1 MKDSY
6 FLPCFFILFS
16 FFSLDVLA
24 SEAKQDAEFSPS
36 FPGQCQKFDTT
47 HYLELANG
55 LKVLLVS
62 DMAANKA
69 KAVIDVDVGYRDDPK
84 DVLGMAHFLEHMLF
98 QGTLNNPENN
108 AYKEFLIAHGGDSNA
123 STSYLWT
130 NYHFD
135 IDPEFFDPALERF
148 SDQFKIPL
156 FSEDFIDK
164 EKSII
169 HAEFKYRK
177 DNLYRKQLSVA
188 QETLFKNHPME
199 NFGTGNDTSLS
210 KYDKPTLA
218 KKMREWWKANY
229 SSEKMSLVLYGPL
242 SIEKLQELANKYF
255 SDIPVFN
262 GRSSKKLAPLNIEG
276 KLPQIAR
283 TVIDEDERA
292 MLLLF
297 PIPDFNKLDNAASA
311 RFIESLLEKSV
322 PGSFVNYLRGYR
334 FASSIYTEVVSID
347 DVTYLE
353 VYIDLWYKGG
363 EKYWDVI
370 KGLFYFV
377 DKLKNEEMEQ
387 WRIDEFNRSQAL
399 KWCYQEGVDLEA
411 YARNLNIT
419 QAKNVFSYNKIEPQ
433 INTHVYNAILDAIRV
448 DNMFSVIVYPHFSV
462 DKVTPWF
469 EIEYSLES
477 LTESDFK
484 NFQPDPKKNLYMERP
499 ELNPYLPSEMITLK
513 DHKREA
519 PEKLDFP
526 ENFNAWYQKDTSF
539 KDARSYFYLDLS
551 SYVID
556 ESKSSAAVAKL
567 LVEILEEQ
575 LKYLD
580 ASAEDANNDLTITKV
595 SDGIGIYF
603 EGYPESIDKLIDQ
616 VLTKLN
622 DFKIRKDL
630 FERYRYG
637 WMAYLKKPEEIHPLN
652 QSDEMQTQLIG
663 GPGYSYSEQYA
674 GVRSARKS
682 YVFNLLNS
690 LKDNLSVTSLSY
702 GNVTHEQANAWNK
715 KVQDS
720 LVKKLKPYK
729 NYNVATKLPFGI
741 TRVIHETD
749 YDDSVTELYV
759 QGHNDSDAE
768 KAKFRLLHYLMSEK
782 FFSELR
788 TEKNLG
794 YVINARALRYENVPG
809 FNFRIQSPYKSPDQ
823 LETSIIQFLES
834 YALTLD
840 KMDIKEFQAAKD
852 ALMTELRKDPDTSG
866 AFASRV
872 WKAIRIEHNN
882 FDYSLAQLKAIESYS
897 KSEFAEWYNERFLSL
912 SKKILS
918 VMIKGESHEFS
929 DDWEDLVED
938 TIIDDFED
946 FIEAQAEEQ

>member
-1 MKDSY
+1 MKDS
-6 FLPCFFILFS
+6 FFSSCFCIIFS
-16 FFSLDVLA
+16 FFALNVLA
-24 SEAKQDAEFSPS
+24 SEPITEPAFSPT
-36 FPGQCQKFDTT
+36 FPGDCQKYDTT
-47 HYLELANG
+47 HYLELTNG

-62 DMAANKA
+62 DMTANKA
-69 KAVIDVDVGYRDDPK
+69 KALLDVDVGYRDDPK
-84 DVLGMAHFLEHMLF
+84 DILGMAHFLEHMLF

-108 AYKEFLIAHGGDSNA
+108 AYKEFLMAHGGDSNA

-135 IDPEFFDPALERF
+135 IDPEFFDPALSMF

-156 FSEDFIDK
+156 FSEEFIDK

-169 HAEFKYRK
+169 HAEFNYRK
-177 DNLYRKQLSVA
+177 DSLYRKQFSVA
-188 QETLFKNHPME
+188 QNTLFENHPLE
-199 NFGTGNDTSLS
+199 NFGTGNDSSLS

-242 SIEKLQELANKYF
+242 SIEKLQEMANKYF
-255 SDIPVFN
+255 SNIPVFK
-262 GRSSKKLAPLNIEG
+262 GRSSHNLASFNTDG

-297 PIPDFNKLDNAASA
+297 PIHNFNKSDNAASA
-311 RFIESLLEKSV
+311 RFIESLLEKAV
-322 PGSFVNYLRGYR
+322 PGSFVNYLKGYR
-334 FASSIYTEVVSID
+334 FASSISAEVVSID
-347 DVTYLE
+347 EVTYLE

-370 KGLFYFV
+370 KGLFYYV
-377 DKLKNEEMEQ
+377 DKLKNEAMEQ
-387 WRIDEFNRSQAL
+387 WRIDEFNLSQAL
-399 KWCYQEGVDLEA
+399 KWCYEEGVDLET

-419 QAKNVFSYNKIEPQ
+419 HAKNVFSHNKIETQ
-433 INTHVYNAILDAIRV
+433 INTHVYKSILDAIRV
-448 DNMFSVIVYPHFSV
+448 DNMFAVIVYPHFSV
-462 DKVTPWF
+462 DKETPWF

-499 ELNPYLPSEMITLK
+499 QLNPYLPSEMIILK
-513 DHKREA
+513 DLKREP
-519 PEKLDFP
+519 PEKLDFQ
-526 ENFNAWYQKDTSF
+526 ENFNAWYQKDFSF

-551 SYVID
+551 AYVID
-556 ESKSSAAVAKL
+556 ESKKSSAVANL

-580 ASAEDANNDLTITKV
+580 SSAEDANNDLTIKKV
-595 SDGIGIYF
+595 RNGIGIYF
-603 EGYPESIDKLIDQ
+603 EGYPEAIDKLIDQ
-616 VLTKLN
+616 VLSKLN

-630 FERYRYG
+630 FEGYRYG
-637 WMAYLKKPEEIHPLN
+637 WMNYLKKPEEIHPLN
-652 QSDEMQTQLIG
+652 QSDEMQKQLIK

-674 GVRSARKS
+674 GIRGARKS
-682 YVFNLLNS
+682 YVFNLLND

-702 GNVTHEQANAWNK
+702 GNVTREQANAWNK
-715 KVQDS
+715 KVQDA
-720 LVKKLKPYK
+720 LVKQLKPHQ
-729 NYNVATKLPFGI
+729 NYNVATKLPSGI
-741 TRVIHETD
+741 TRVTQETD

-823 LETSIIQFLES
+823 LETSIIQFLGS

-866 AFASRV
+866 AFASRA

-882 FDYSLAQLKAIESYS
+882 FDYSLAQLKAIENYS
-897 KSEFAEWYNERFLSL
+897 KSEFAEWYNDRFLSL
-912 SKKILS
+912 SKKLLS
-918 VMIKGESHEFS
+918 VMVKGESHEFS

-946 FIEAQAEEQ
+946 FIEAQAEKQ